1 MSEPHATSKDWDPAK
16 AREKLGLVMSA
27 EELSTIRAKFP
38 PTASDGNNGLFA
50 DGLFEGGGVL
60 GLAFLG
66 AARCCD
72 EVGIRW
78 KGLAGTSAGAIT
90 AALLAAVANNGDLE
104 RLFASL
110 DFQSFIGK
118 KMSRLI
124 IDFNPSDDLEHP
136 LLMLIRLVTAGQ
148 LGEYSSEP
156 FRDWLAAALK
166 SCGVTSFA
174 DIGKSDPE
182 RKLKVVISDISRGQM
197 RLLPDSL
204 SDAEKTGFSVAEA
217 VRLSMSIPLFF
228 APGQLGSDVI
238 VDGGI
243 LSNYPVWIYDEQD
256 LNAVPRWPTFGFRL
270 FDSREDKPISIHS
283 APDILKAMFQ
293 TMMHAHDKHNLATTK
308 ITRTINVDITNS
320 GVTVTQFSLS
330 NDQKDDLYR
339 RGYQCTKDYLL
350 NEWNWET
357 HLQTRGYLKR

>member
-1 MSEPHATSKDWDPAK
+1 
-16 AREKLGLVMSA
+16 
-27 EELSTIRAKFP
+27 
-38 PTASDGNNGLFA
+38 
-50 DGLFEGGGVL
+50 
-60 GLAFLG
+60 
-66 AARCCD
+66 
-72 EVGIRW
+72 
-78 KGLAGTSAGAIT
+78 
-90 AALLAAVANNGDLE
+90 
-104 RLFASL
+104 
-110 DFQSFIGK
+110 
-118 KMSRLI
+118 MSRMI
-124 IDFNPSDDLEHP
+124 IDFNPSDDLEHSLP
-136 LLMLIRLVTAGQ
+136 MLIRLVTAGQ

-166 SCGVTSFA
+166 GCGVTSFA

-182 RKLKVVISDISRGQM
+182 RELKVVISDISRGQM

-228 APGQLGSDVI
+228 APGQFGSDVI

-243 LSNYPVWIYDEQD
+243 LTNYPVWIYDAQEPERSAAVAD
-256 LNAVPRWPTFGFRL
+256 LRL
-270 FDSREDKPISIHS
+270 RALQLPGRTSQSRSTPP
-283 APDILKAMFQ
+283 PDILKAMFQ

-350 NEWNWET
+350 R
-357 HLQTRGYLKR
+357 LSCRICG